1 MKVLKEMAVKKPCSF
16 IFILTFLVFAVLQY
30 KPAVLNYTTRFVDFA
45 QYMLAHGV
53 TLFPIADD
61 LRPYPDYTVI
71 NTLLVY
77 LVSLPFGRVSIL
89 SMGLPFC
96 VAAALMLVFVYK
108 LGALHEKKWGAYGV
122 VFALFTWSFLDGVNS
137 LALDIYPAL
146 FTVVCFYL
154 AYTGEVYKQ
163 RFRVL
168 LVLAGLA
175 LGFAFRGPI
184 GLIGPASVVAA
195 YYFLS
200 KQWRMLVVFCL
211 LAGLVLATG
220 IAVLTWAAYVQ
231 GGDAFL
237 QEVLIMQG
245 LGRFGSDHAPRY
257 YFYFSAGLLTYGITA
272 LIALSVIAKKG
283 KCFFE
288 RSPDPATNMLLYL
301 SGWLLVVIVLFT
313 IPSSKKARY
322 ILSITPAI
330 SLLAAYVFVDR
341 SALFASI
348 RDKLLRFCLN
358 LPVVGLGV
366 LLLAF
371 IHGLYAATPLQP
383 NYLGA
388 SMGLIALVAVRP
400 WMVTRFSVH
409 PHREFVI
416 FSFGAVAFLI
426 LDMFFFNSVT
436 YHLELANEPT
446 PKFLPYWFW

>member
-1 MKVLKEMAVKKPCSF
+1 
-16 IFILTFLVFAVLQY
+16 
-30 KPAVLNYTTRFVDFA
+30 
-45 QYMLAHGV
+45 
-53 TLFPIADD
+53 
-61 LRPYPDYTVI
+61 
-71 NTLLVY
+71 
-77 LVSLPFGRVSIL
+77 
-89 SMGLPFC
+89 
-96 VAAALMLVFVYK
+96 
-108 LGALHEKKWGAYGV
+108 
-122 VFALFTWSFLDGVNS
+122 
-137 LALDIYPAL
+137 
-146 FTVVCFYL
+146 
-154 AYTGEVYKQ
+154 
-163 RFRVL
+163 
-168 LVLAGLA
+168 
-175 LGFAFRGPI
+175 
-184 GLIGPASVVAA
+184 
-195 YYFLS
+195 
-200 KQWRMLVVFCL
+200 
-211 LAGLVLATG
+211 
-220 IAVLTWAAYVQ
+220 
-231 GGDAFL
+231 
-237 QEVLIMQG
+237 
-245 LGRFGSDHAPRY
+245 
-257 YFYFSAGLLTYGITA
+257 
-272 LIALSVIAKKG
+272 
-283 KCFFE
+283 
-288 RSPDPATNMLLYL
+288 MLLYL

-330 SLLAAYVFVDR
+330 SLLAAYIFVDR

-371 IHGLYAATPLQP
+371 IHGLYATTPLQP